1 MNNFKLSSKEQN
13 LVHVGGDYSAEYHQ
27 LNLVQKLRK
36 VHTIP
41 NPAEIP
47 LENVAKV
54 PHPISK
60 EKYSDLISLCER
72 NIIPKAH
79 HQYFKSLPS
88 DA

>member
-1 MNNFKLSSKEQN
+1 MNNFKLSSKEPN
-13 LVHVGGDYSAEYHQ
+13 LVHVGYDYSAEYHQ

-47 LENVAKV
+47 LENVSKV
-54 PHPISK
+54 PHPISM
-60 EKYSDLISLCER
+60 EKYNDLISLCER